1 MRGNQNLL
9 GPEAAQK
16 TQILRPAAI
25 NGALVS
31 DQLAS
36 GRRCPHTFPT
46 ARACRLTPSSST
58 SLHLALTGS
67 QRLAGVHLIKELC
80 VTQTNQL
87 SQRVYLVA
95 QSAACPQI
103 KDGGNRRRSAR
114 QLHSNPVH
122 TLPVCRGLPRGY
134 YFPNNAMI
142 THLLLL
148 HHHLLLFSS
157 TVTAATSLGAPCSRP
172 QRRSPERRV
181 EHCRLL
187 AIVLLMRINSGRQQ
201 SVYPF
206 NRRQVISAVISC

>member
-1 MRGNQNLL
+1 MRGTQSLP

-36 GRRCPHTFPT
+36 GRRCPRTFPT
-46 ARACRLTPSSST
+46 ARARRLAASHLLHL

-80 VTQTNQL
+80 VTQTNRL

-95 QSAACPQI
+95 QSAVCPQI
-103 KDGGNRRRSAR
+103 KDCGNRRRSAR

-134 YFPNNAMI
+134 YFSNNAMI
-142 THLLLL
+142 THLY
-148 HHHLLLFSS
+148 HLLLLLLLSS
-157 TVTAATSLGAPCSRP
+157 SGSSSAVNAATSPL
-172 QRRSPERRV
+172 PERLSFKPQTPVSRELAV
-181 EHCRLL
+181 EL
-187 AIVLLMRINSGRQQ
+187 
-201 SVYPF
+201 
-206 NRRQVISAVISC
+206 